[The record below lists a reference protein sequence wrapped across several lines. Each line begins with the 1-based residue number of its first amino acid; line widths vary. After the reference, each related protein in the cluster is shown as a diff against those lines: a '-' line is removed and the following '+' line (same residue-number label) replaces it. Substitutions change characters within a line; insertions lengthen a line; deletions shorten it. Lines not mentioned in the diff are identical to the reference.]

1 MENILKSL
9 IILNGK
15 SIPEVAAE
23 MNISRTSLYRKISG
37 KSQFTRKE
45 ISELISILKI
55 EPYKAMEIFFNIKV
69 S

>member
-15 SIPEVAAE
+15 SISEVAEE

>member
-15 SIPEVAAE
+15 SIPEVAEE

>member
-15 SIPEVAAE
+15 SISEVAEE

-45 ISELISILKI
+45 MSELISILKI
-55 EPYKAMEIFFNIKV
+55 EPYKAMEIFFDIKV